1 MFCTATIF
9 LCKWK
14 WLEWLNPFCHLE
26 RVPVECEA
34 IVRDFWLSD
43 PGHKSVVH
51 CRVKNEPAQREHTD
65 FGSDSTMFCMAGL
78 SLQRKCIWL
87 KENEWFGS
95 PRFMEMGR
103 CGYGSCGR
111 KAVAIN
117 RVEPWTMCKHP
128 VESIVPFGTG
138 GSDSVMSWVGYPV
151 LRLARQNTSAIVMGV
166 IVQVRDDTRA
176 GKRHNGGRHSS

>member
-9 LCKWK
+9 FCKWK

-51 CRVKNEPAQREHTD
+51 CRVKNEPAQREQTD

-95 PRFMEMGR
+95 PRLMEMGS
-103 CGYGSCGR
+103 CGHGSCGR

-117 RVEPWTMCKHP
+117 RVESWTMCKHP
-128 VESIVPFGTG
+128 VESIVPFRTG

-151 LRLARQNTSAIVMGV
+151 LSLARQNTSAIVMGV